1 MQLMVVSRKLVL
13 GAIASVTLAAVV
25 VVAGPLNPPA
35 GPVTSSYKTLSEVE
49 PRIAINATNTPGTA
63 GSLFRISQP
72 GSYYLTGNITG
83 VSGRVGIEIA
93 ADGVTLDL
101 NGFALQGVGGSL
113 DGILASTPVRSVSI
127 RNGTVRGWGGDGI
140 DLFLNSV
147 TGGSIEHVHAFGNL
161 AAGIRVGSSFVIS
174 NSTSVSNSQNGFV
187 AITSLSISHCT
198 ASSNLG
204 LGYSLGANA
213 TASNC
218 IAYLNT
224 GSGFTAANGSSLSFC
239 VARNNQGQ
247 GFDLGTSCTITHCNA
262 VGNNLNGIR
271 VSSGCIVRQNN
282 CDSNGLADNVGAG
295 VLATGIENRIEANH
309 CSLSDRGIEVT
320 NAANLIFGN
329 TCRGNTTNF
338 AIAANNRYGPILN
351 IPASGTAAVNGS
363 SAASTLTTT
372 DPFANFSY

>member
-1 MQLMVVSRKLVL
+1 MQLMVASRKLVL

-35 GPVTSSYKTLSEVE
+35 GPVTSTYKTLSEVE

-63 GSLFRISQP
+63 SSLFRISQP

-93 ADGVTLDL
+93 SDGVTIDL
-101 NGFALQGVGGSL
+101 NGFALLGVGGSL
-113 DGILASTPVRSVSI
+113 DGILAPNPVRAVSI

-140 DLFLNSV
+140 DLFNNV

-161 AAGIRVGSSFVIS
+161 ASGIRVGSSFVIS
-174 NSTSVSNSQNGFV
+174 NSSSVSNSQNGFV
-187 AITSLSISHCT
+187 AVNSVSISHCT

-204 LGYSLGANA
+204 NGFSLNANG
-213 TASNC
+213 TASDC
-218 IAYLNT
+218 VAFSNT
-224 GSGFTAANGSSLSFC
+224 GSGFTAGSGSNLSFC

-247 GFDLGTSCTITHCNA
+247 GFDLATSCTIAHCNA
-262 VGNNLNGIR
+262 TANNLNGIR
-271 VSSGCIVRQNN
+271 VSSGCVVRNNN
-282 CDSNGLADNVGAG
+282 CDSNGLGESVGAG
-295 VLATGIENRIEANH
+295 VLASGVENRIEANH
-309 CSLSDRGIEVT
+309 CSISDRGIEVT

-329 TCRGNTTNF
+329 TCRGNTTNY